1 MLELGVGGGVK
12 NKLNY
17 PVEAILRVLIG
28 GLFTWPPVPGAE
40 EGESITWVTS
50 PRGLTALAC
59 FDGEDW
65 VVPPQSS
72 F

>member
-40 EGESITWVTS
+40 EGGKHYLGDLTKRANC
-50 PRGLTALAC
+50 PRLL
-59 FDGEDW
+59 
-65 VVPPQSS
+65 
-72 F
+72 